1 MKYSLKKAYK
11 NILKE
16 ETHVRVVF
24 PKDPMGKARMYSTDV
39 DIDDAKK
46 SDTLSLN
53 KEDEVTLNSISF
65 VNTAYNVNARRYTA
79 SEISAKST
87 ERSELSF
94 KKLLIQV
101 VNRQI
106 ENKITN
112 DIINMSE
119 ETSSSYNLIEKLN
132 NIDSNEMDLLSKNCA
147 NLIGLTDVKLEIQSY
162 DETKDYRD
170 IHKKIT
176 RVSFLNSLKNDTLK
190 KFLVYLITSG
200 EKRYINDPSKGKTE
214 NNKHFDY
221 VDNNINNPKTLYDKL
236 DNYEISY
243 NYSNFINT
251 ENISPQSKLTLNKQ
265 KNKLK
270 IVSFYKLIKE
280 PESILKQIIEKAIKV
295 QIDFIR
301 AKINTNESFE
311 HEFIINSIKKDDI
324 IKAILYEY
332 CGNKQIPQLIQD
344 IKDNNLKSKD
354 FRKSFSNINEIV
366 KYLNDKGKIFED
378 YDGKGGGQGDV
389 KGRGEFHAHSLIKSS
404 NTCLGI
410 EPDVIFEFIDGTKF
424 PCSIKYYGLKKAT
437 SQTGGNMSKNIRQ
450 KYELFLN
457 TFFKNPQ
464 KHKGVLSGK
473 TVTSHSS
480 DNSSHIENYEIFAF
494 VDKDENGNLSY
505 NTSKRRNS
513 LKYWKEFKSSIASEH
528 DSKGILAMYGSFTN
542 TMFSFKNTEE
552 CKDSLSIAGVPSH
565 ERISFNV
572 LENDLF
578 NDRQRLDK
586 LILGLLGDPSAYGE
600 YDYSKFPTK
609 NNKITSSFSRKGI
622 ILKEVYSNLYK
633 KTIINEG
640 GLAGH
645 MMHPYEAFDMTPRQI
660 IDRIKEYSLPQKI
673 IEKVD
678 GQNLF
683 FTIEEDG
690 TLMFARNKEDMTHD
704 DLVEKFTGHP
714 AELPFVEGGNAI
726 KSGVDQWLSSAGQAS
741 EMEIREIFH
750 PDGETKSFINFEIM
764 HPDKPNQII
773 YDEKYIVFHSIVDFV
788 NGRETTY
795 SSNKS
800 QRLEKLINLMN
811 SGISSVGFTLASNR
825 TVDLNK
831 LTNIQIEDYI
841 ERIKEITQTLEI
853 NENQFLG
860 DGIENKIKKE
870 VESLGIDINR
880 EDLEKLCDFAIYGES
895 KSGEKIKSKDFT
907 SSMSKEDIP
916 KLRSIDLTSAS
927 NALKKVQKIITPFK
941 EIFVDLGIDLLRGV
955 KSAYMSEE
963 TSQMNIELLQ
973 DKLQTAINDLIEYMN
988 NIPENYWEAEIH
1000 RLRPHLEK
1008 VIDKDIDEI
1017 ISTSVEGG
1025 VYDYQGDLLK
1035 VTGGFAPMN
1044 QILGAAYR
1052 DKKGIF
1058 STFKEKFMQQE
1069 SKKMSLKNVYKILF

>member
-1 MKYSLKKAYK
+1 MKYSLKKVYK
-11 NILKE
+11 NLLKE
-16 ETHVRVVF
+16 ETYVRVVF
-24 PKDPMGKARMYSTDV
+24 PKDPAGKARMYSTDS
-39 DIDDAKK
+39 DIDDAKQ
-46 SDTLSLN
+46 SDSLSLK

-87 ERSELSF
+87 EKSAVSF

-119 ETSSSYNLIEKLN
+119 ETSSSYNLIEKLG

-147 NLIGLTDVKLEIQSY
+147 DLIGLTDVKLEIQSY

-190 KFLVYLITSG
+190 KLLVYLITAG
-200 EKRYINDPSKGKTE
+200 EKRYIDDTSKGRTV
-214 NNKHFDY
+214 NDKHFDY
-221 VDNNINNPKTLYDKL
+221 VDNNINNPKTLYENLAK
-236 DNYEISY
+236 YEISY

-251 ENISPQSKLTLNKQ
+251 ENISNTSKLTLNKEQ
-265 KNKLK
+265 NKLK

-280 PESILKQIIEKAIKV
+280 PESILKDMIKKAIEV
-295 QIDFIR
+295 QTAFIA
-301 AKINTNESFE
+301 AKINSNESFE

-344 IKDNNLKSKD
+344 IKDNNLKSED
-354 FRKSFSNINEIV
+354 FRKSFNTIKEIV
-366 KYLNDKGKIFED
+366 DYLNDKGKFFKD
-378 YDGKGGGQGDV
+378 YEGKGGGQGGV
-389 KGRGEFHAHSLIKSS
+389 KGRGEFHAHALIKSS

-410 EPDVIFEFIDGTKF
+410 EPDVIFEMSDGSSF
-424 PCSIKYYGLKKAT
+424 PCSIKYYGLQKAT

-464 KHKGVLSGK
+464 KHKGVLNGK
-473 TVTSHSS
+473 TVTGHSS
-480 DNSSHIENYEIFAF
+480 DNSSHIEDYEIFAF
-494 VDKDENGNLSY
+494 VDKDESGNLSY
-505 NTSKRRNS
+505 SESKRKNS
-513 LKYWKEFKSSIASEH
+513 LKYWKEFKASIASEH
-528 DSKGILAMYGSFTN
+528 DSKGILAMYGSFASN
-542 TMFSFKNTEE
+542 MFSFKSIEE
-552 CKDSLSIAGVPSH
+552 SKDYLSIAGVPSN
-565 ERISFNV
+565 ERIPFNV
-572 LENDLF
+572 LENDSF

-586 LILGLLGDPSAYGE
+586 LVLGLLGDPSASGK
-600 YDYSKFPTK
+600 YDYSNFPTK
-609 NNKITSSFSRKGI
+609 NNNVTSSFRRKGM
-622 ILKEVYSNLYK
+622 ILKEVYSYMFK
-633 KTIINEG
+633 KKIISEG

-645 MMHPYEAFDMTPRQI
+645 MMHPYEALDMTPRQI
-660 IDRIKEYSLPQKI
+660 IEKIKEYSTSQEI

-690 TLMFARNKEDMTHD
+690 TLMFARNKQDMTHD
-704 DLVEKFTGHP
+704 DLVRKFSGHP
-714 AELPFVEGGNAI
+714 AELPFIEGGNAI
-726 KSGVDQWLSSAGQAS
+726 KQGVNQWLTSAGDAG
-741 EMEIREIFH
+741 EMEIREIFY

-764 HPDKPNQII
+764 HPDKPNQIV
-773 YDEKYIVFHSIVDFV
+773 YDEKYIVFHSIVDFI
-788 NGRETTY
+788 NGREASY
-795 SSNKS
+795 STNKGE
-800 QRLEKLINLMN
+800 RLAKLIRLMD
-811 SGISSVGFTLASNR
+811 SGVSASGFTLASNR
-825 TVDLNK
+825 TVNLNQ
-831 LTNIQIEDYI
+831 LSNVQIEEYVN
-841 ERIKEITQTLEI
+841 RIKEVTRQLGISE
-853 NENQFLG
+853 EEFLG
-860 DGIENKIKKE
+860 DGIEKQIKFE
-870 VESLGIDINR
+870 IEREGIDISD
-880 EDLEKLCDFAIYGES
+880 EAASLIYDFAIYGKT
-895 KSGEKIKSKDFT
+895 KSGKKIKSKDFT
-907 SSMSKEDIP
+907 SMMPKEDAS
-916 KLRSIDLTSAS
+916 KLRSIGLTSSAK
-927 NALKKVQKIITPFK
+927 ALKKAHKVIMPFK
-941 EIFVDLGIDLLRGV
+941 EIFVDLGIDLLQDV

-963 TSQMNIELLQ
+963 TNQININLLK
-973 DKLQTAINDLIEYMN
+973 DKLQTAVDDLITYMKEN
-988 NIPENYWEAEIH
+988 SDDMWEPEVH
-1000 RLRPHLEK
+1000 RLMPHVNK
-1008 VIDKDIDEI
+1008 VIDKDINLI
-1017 ISTSVEGG
+1017 VSTAVEGG

-1058 STFKEKFMQQE
+1058 PTFKEKFMQQE

>member
-1 MKYSLKKAYK
+1 MKYSLKKVYK
-11 NILKE
+11 NLLKE

-24 PKDPMGKARMYSTDV
+24 PKDTAGKARMYSTDS

-46 SDTLSLN
+46 SDTLSLS

-65 VNTAYNVNARRYTA
+65 VNTAYNVNARRHTA

-87 ERSELSF
+87 EKSGLSF

-190 KFLVYLITSG
+190 KFLVYLITAG
-200 EKRYINDPSKGKTE
+200 EKRYINDPSKGRTV

-221 VDNNINNPKTLYDKL
+221 VDNQTNNPKALQNDL
-236 DNYEISY
+236 VNYTISY
-243 NYSNFINT
+243 NYSSFINT
-251 ENISPQSKLTLNKQ
+251 KNITQKSKQTLDKQ
-265 KNKLK
+265 KNKLD

-301 AKINTNESFE
+301 AKIHSRESFE

-344 IKDNNLKSKD
+344 IKDNDLKSED
-354 FRKSFSNINEIV
+354 FRKSFGNINDIV
-366 KYLNDKGKIFED
+366 NYLNDKGKIFKD
-378 YDGKGGGQGDV
+378 YEGKGGGQGDV
-389 KGRGEFHAHSLIKSS
+389 KGRGEFHAHALVKSS

-410 EPDVIFEFIDGTKF
+410 EPDVIFEMSDGSSF
-424 PCSIKYYGLKKAT
+424 PCSIKYYGLQKAT

-464 KHKGVLSGK
+464 KHKVVLNGK
-473 TVTSHSS
+473 AVTGHSS
-480 DNSSHIENYEIFAF
+480 DNSSHIGDYEIFAF
-494 VDKDENGNLSY
+494 VDKDESGNLSY
-505 NTSKRRNS
+505 DESKRKNS
-513 LKYWKEFKSSIASEH
+513 LKCWKEFKASIASEH
-528 DSKGILAMYGSFTN
+528 DSKGILAMYGSFASN
-542 TMFSFKNTEE
+542 MFSFKSIEE
-552 CKDSLSIAGVPSH
+552 SKDYLSIAAVPSN
-565 ERISFNV
+565 ERIPFNV
-572 LENDLF
+572 LENDSF

-586 LILGLLGDPSAYGE
+586 LVLGLLGDPSASGV

-609 NNKITSSFSRKGI
+609 NNKVTSSFNRKGM

-633 KTIINEG
+633 KKIINEG

-660 IDRIKEYSLPQKI
+660 IDRIKEYELPQKI

-683 FTIEEDG
+683 FTVEEDG
-690 TLMFARNKEDMTHD
+690 TLMFARNKEDMAHD

-726 KSGVDQWLSSAGQAS
+726 KRGVDQWLSSAGQAS

-788 NGRETTY
+788 NGRETTH
-795 SSNKS
+795 SSNNS
-800 QRLEKLINLMN
+800 QRLEKLINLIN
-811 SGISSVGFTLASNR
+811 NGISSAGFTLASNR

-870 VESLGIDINR
+870 VESLGISISR
-880 EDLEKLCDFAIYGES
+880 KDLEKLCDFAIYGET

-916 KLRSIDLTSAS
+916 KLRSIDLTSSA
-927 NALKKVQKIITPFK
+927 NALKKVQKIISPFK
-941 EIFVDLGIDLLRGV
+941 EIFVDLGIDLLRGI
-955 KSAYMSEE
+955 KSSYMSEE
-963 TSQMNIELLQ
+963 TSQMNIELLK
-973 DKLQTAINDLIEYMN
+973 DKLQTAVDDLVRYMKETTDDLWE
-988 NIPENYWEAEIH
+988 PEVH
-1000 RLRPHLEK
+1000 RLMPHLNK

-1017 ISTSVEGG
+1017 VSTSVEGG
-1025 VYDYQGDLLK
+1025 VYDYQRDLLK

-1058 STFKEKFMQQE
+1058 PTFKEKFMQQE